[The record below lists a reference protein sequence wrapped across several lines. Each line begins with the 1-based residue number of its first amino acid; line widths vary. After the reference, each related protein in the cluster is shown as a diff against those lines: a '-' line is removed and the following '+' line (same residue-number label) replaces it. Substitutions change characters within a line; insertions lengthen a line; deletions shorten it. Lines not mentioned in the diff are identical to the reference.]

1 MANRGTPSSRQ
12 LVLGDRS
19 GVGQVRVDIE
29 AFFELSFWLAE
40 EVEDLVRM
48 WQKRM
53 PRRFP
58 KQSPAQNSLRRQDFQ
73 RPR

>member
-1 MANRGTPSSRQ
+1 MANRGTPSSKQ

-19 GVGQVRVDIE
+19 GIGQIHVDLE
-29 AFFELSFWLAE
+29 SFFELSFWLAE
-40 EVEDLVRM
+40 EVEDLVSI

-58 KQSPAQNSLRRQDFQ
+58 RQSRVSNPRSSRRG
-73 RPR
+73 PK